1 VALAGVQLIG
11 VAAVAG
17 RLVLFLVGW
26 SACRLRAHEKG
37 YIFITLGYPIL
48 AIALLSSRR
57 AIAAAGVSV

>member
-1 VALAGVQLIG
+1 MIG

-48 AIALLSSRR
+48 AIALLPSRR
-57 AIAAAGVSV
+57 AIAAAGVSL